1 MQRDCRIDRIN
12 PSCYSPKA
20 LVLREGPSSRLEISL
35 RHSWKRFNVGNKM
48 FATTMLVQRNRS
60 RCWMLTDG
68 LCTTGVRRWRV
79 LRVCV
84 APALELTLT
93 RNMCQLHRPC
103 GKLEADLRNYG
114 TPHWWRTMKLFR
126 IETCVPLGLTS
137 HGRCC
142 GTGMITTKIMESA
155 LIQMRLPPTAMLIR
169 SRPFPLGMGV
179 CWPWAPKK
187 VQWQGC
193 CSKKAVTLWWWQET
207 SKQSFAMVCR
217 RAPLGKIWSR
227 FLCSL
232 QCKSGRKLGCS
243 RKLLCMKVLSQK
255 PSMSVWI
262 ARSAGTAHIGLDVR
276 CGGRK
281 VMGLNRFRLEL
292 SRRLQALWRLA
303 KTLWMFLLELRQV
316 PKGLNRLWP
325 GLSGCLLQA
334 WWIQSSRFFSLAL
347 RSEVWKKRQRPLS
360 APWKHL
366 VQVKSCCWSA
376 RMRQLRVYWIVLKH
390 ACDRMIFLRWPLPA
404 LHWSQPHRCML
415 RCWRRL
421 MKMWKI
427 WGPGFWRHQK
437 PLKHFRVV
445 ELTEFSSS
453 CWTWWSWQRSSAEWS
468 TGTLAISTLLK
479 IRLGW

>member
-103 GKLEADLRNYG
+103 GKLEADLTNYG

-243 RKLLCMKVLSQK
+243 RKLLCMKVLSQENMLCRARRRAGCK
-255 PSMSVWI
+255 QWCRD
-262 ARSAGTAHIGLDVR
+262 ARSRMAHL
-276 CGGRK
+276 
-281 VMGLNRFRLEL
+281 
-292 SRRLQALWRLA
+292 
-303 KTLWMFLLELRQV
+303 
-316 PKGLNRLWP
+316 
-325 GLSGCLLQA
+325 
-334 WWIQSSRFFSLAL
+334 
-347 RSEVWKKRQRPLS
+347 
-360 APWKHL
+360 
-366 VQVKSCCWSA
+366 
-376 RMRQLRVYWIVLKH
+376 
-390 ACDRMIFLRWPLPA
+390 
-404 LHWSQPHRCML
+404 
-415 RCWRRL
+415 
-421 MKMWKI
+421 
-427 WGPGFWRHQK
+427 
-437 PLKHFRVV
+437 
-445 ELTEFSSS
+445 
-453 CWTWWSWQRSSAEWS
+453 
-468 TGTLAISTLLK
+468 
-479 IRLGW
+479 